1 MKKLFWI
8 VACCV
13 LGAVTFANG
22 SPASAAPP
30 AKPISAVAAG
40 APGTPAP
47 APNASGVVNLN
58 EANPEQ
64 LALLPG
70 VGPSRANAI
79 VSHRK
84 LHPFKR
90 LEELMR
96 VKGFGKKTYN
106 RLRPLLSLTG
116 PTTLKERP
124 HSAGHPRRANP
135 VQIGAGPA

>member
-1 MKKLFWI
+1 MKKLLWI

-13 LGAVTFANG
+13 LGAVTLSAEK
-22 SPASAAPP
+22 PASAAPP
-30 AKPISAVAAG
+30 TRPAAVASA
-40 APGTPAP
+40 
-47 APNASGVVNLN
+47 APNSVASNLPASEAGVVNLN
-58 EANPEQ
+58 EASPEQ
-64 LALLPG
+64 LSLLPG

-106 RLRPLLSLTG
+106 RLRPLLSLAG
-116 PTTLKERP
+116 PTTLKDRP
-124 HSAGHPRRANP
+124 SLAKSPRRT
-135 VQIGAGPA
+135 